1 MNNTNI
7 RYIKV
12 SDKIYQITDISF
24 FYMSVEATETN
35 LALADLPEYEV
46 FDFEFFKNYKVK
58 LVNNAGKAEIIDFE
72 SWKSRNKA

>member
-12 SDKIYQITDISF
+12 SDKIYQITYISF

-35 LALADLPEYEV
+35 LALVDLPEDEV
-46 FDFEFFKNYKVK
+46 FDFEFFKNYKIK

>member
-7 RYIKV
+7 KYIKI

-35 LALADLPEYEV
+35 LALVDLPEDEV

-58 LVNNAGKAEIIDFE
+58 LVNNAGNAKIIDFAA
-72 SWKSRNKA
+72 WKSRNKV

>member
-7 RYIKV
+7 RYIKI

-24 FYMSVEATETN
+24 FYMSIEATETN
-35 LALADLPEYEV
+35 LALVDLREDEV

-58 LVNNAGKAEIIDFE
+58 LVNNAGNAKIIDFE
-72 SWKSRNKA
+72 DWKNKNC